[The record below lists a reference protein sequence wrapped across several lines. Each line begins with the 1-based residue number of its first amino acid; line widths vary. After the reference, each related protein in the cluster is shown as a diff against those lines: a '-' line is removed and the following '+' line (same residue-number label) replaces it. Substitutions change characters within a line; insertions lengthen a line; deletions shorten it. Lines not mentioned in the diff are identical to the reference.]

1 MQSIQVIKMLAS
13 LCLAMFIGFLSIQT
27 ANAAADAEIDLS
39 GSPRL
44 LALVDEL
51 VNEQGFDRP
60 ELIRLLS
67 DAEYKQ
73 SIINA
78 ITRPAEGVLAW
89 HQYRK
94 IFVTSKRTSQGIR
107 FWQKHAAE
115 LARAEQTYGVPAQI
129 IAAIIGVETYYGR
142 HTGGYRVVDAL
153 MTLAASDYRRHDF
166 FRDELRAFLILNRDE
181 QQDPRLPV
189 GSYAGAIGIPQFM
202 PTSYQE
208 YAVDF
213 DGDGRRD
220 LVNSVDD
227 AIGSVANYLARHGWQ
242 REQPVLNYVEY
253 ALKAGDP
260 DQDPLIKKGYKPH
273 STVATVQQ
281 QGVSW
286 AAGVNPESER
296 QVALLALGQKNG
308 HTMVAAFK
316 NFYVITRYNHS
327 PLYAMAVF
335 QLSESLRSGYQSN

>member
-1 MQSIQVIKMLAS
+1 MGQKRILAFLCMLLLGGFWSIPAVH
-13 LCLAMFIGFLSIQT
+13 
-27 ANAAADAEIDLS
+27 ADEGGVDLPT
-39 GSPRL
+39 SPRL
-44 LALVDEL
+44 LALVEQL
-51 VNEQGFDRP
+51 VSEQGFDRA
-60 ELIRLLS
+60 ELTQLLS

-94 IFVTSKRTSQGIR
+94 IFVTSKRTKQGIR
-107 FWQKHAAE
+107 FWQDHATE
-115 LARAEQTYGVPAQI
+115 LTRAEQTYGVPAQV

-220 LVNSVDD
+220 LVNNVTD

-242 REQPVLNYVEY
+242 PDQPIINYVDY
-253 ALKAGDP
+253 ALQSGDP
-260 DQDPLIKKGYKPH
+260 DQDPLIKQGYKPH
-273 STVATVQQ
+273 SSVAQFQQ

-286 AAGVNPESER
+286 ADGLNPDLER
-296 QVALLALGQKNG
+296 EVALLALGQKNG

-335 QLSESLRSGYQSN
+335 QLSESLRLGYQAK

>member
-1 MQSIQVIKMLAS
+1 MQLMRQKKTRVS
-13 LCLAMFIGFLSIQT
+13 LCIALLVGFLSIPV
-27 ANAAADAEIDLS
+27 AHADKSGIDLPT
-39 GSPRL
+39 SPRL
-44 LALVDEL
+44 LALVAEL
-51 VNEQGFDRP
+51 VSEQGFDRA
-60 ELIRLLS
+60 ELIELLA

-94 IFVTSKRTSQGIR
+94 IFVTSKRTNQGIR
-107 FWQKHAAE
+107 FWQQHAAE
-115 LARAEQTYGVPAQI
+115 LARAEQTYGVPAEV

-166 FRDELRAFLILNRDE
+166 FRDELRAFLMLNRDE
-181 QQDPRLPV
+181 QQDPRLAV

-220 LVNSVDD
+220 LVSNVTD

-242 REQPVLNYVEY
+242 RDQPIINYVDY
-253 ALKAGDP
+253 ALPQGGDP
-260 DQDPLIKKGYKPH
+260 DQDPLIKLGYKPH
-273 STVATVQQ
+273 ATVALLQRE
-281 QGVSW
+281 GVSW
-286 AAGVNPESER
+286 ADGLNPDPQR
-296 QVALLALGQKNG
+296 QAALLALGQENG
-308 HTMVAAFK
+308 HTMVAAFQ

-335 QLSESLRSGYQSN
+335 QLSESLRLGYQAN